1 MLTHAIDIKTEK
13 LFSYGTLQDE
23 KVQLSTFGRV
33 LSGQSATLKGYRID
47 EIQITDPYVLELS
60 EQAVHRILVYTGKAN
75 DVVKGVVFDVTSG
88 ELEEADAYEVGD
100 YQRVSIQLTSGE
112 WAWVYVAK
120 EYVDDGTETISE

>member
-1 MLTHAIDIKTEK
+1 MLTHAINIKTEK

-23 KVQLSTFGRV
+23 KVQLSTFGRT
-33 LSGQSATLKGYRID
+33 LSGKSATLKGYRID
-47 EIQITDPYVLELS
+47 EVQITDPYVLELS
-60 EQAVHRILVYTGKAN
+60 EQAVHRILVYTGKST
-75 DVVKGVVFDVTSG
+75 DVVKGVVFDVTSE

-112 WAWVYVAK
+112 WAWAYVAK